1 VEIIAGGGI
10 VKPKIRELR
19 EEKHWSQKYLA
30 EVLGVGQNT
39 LSRWERGAYYPS
51 LAYLSNITE
60 NTPPSSRW
68 R

>member
-1 VEIIAGGGI
+1 M
-10 VKPKIRELR
+10 KPKIRELR

-51 LAYLSNITE
+51 LAYLYKLE
-60 NTPPSSRW
+60 EVFECRLKDLYTPD
-68 R
+68 